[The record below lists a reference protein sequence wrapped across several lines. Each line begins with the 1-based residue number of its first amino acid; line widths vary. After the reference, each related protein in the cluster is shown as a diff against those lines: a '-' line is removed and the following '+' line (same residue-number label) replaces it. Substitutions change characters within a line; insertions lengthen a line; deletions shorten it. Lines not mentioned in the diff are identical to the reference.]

1 MSGIWILLAIMLSVL
16 IISILILGAFIIRQ
30 RRGKKRD
37 GHADNDDS
45 NYTLGSGVTDQ
56 LVMTQSPSSQNS
68 DPLDGPQFV
77 YINPKELDYRNQ
89 LQKHINIISNRR
101 VSQILHS
108 SGINGNLSWLLSP
121 YLLFTIFF

>member
-16 IISILILGAFIIRQ
+16 IVSILILGAFIIRQ
-30 RRGKKRD
+30 RKGKKRENGNTD
-37 GHADNDDS
+37 SDDS

-56 LVMTQSPSSQNS
+56 LVMTQSPSSYNS
-68 DPLDGPQFV
+68 EALEGPQFV

-101 VSQILHS
+101 VSQILNTS
-108 SGINGNLSWLLSP
+108 INGK
-121 YLLFTIFF
+121 F